1 MRKKETDRRKGGEL
15 RVVTVFFVATM
26 VAPLGVTAAKP
37 ARVFRGGGDGG
48 GGGPGVTAW
57 WKGWER

>member
-1 MRKKETDRRKGGEL
+1 VEL
-15 RVVTVFFVATM
+15 GVVTVFFVATM
-26 VAPLGVTAAKP
+26 VAPLGVIAAKP
-37 ARVFRGGGDGG
+37 ARVFRGGGG

>member
-1 MRKKETDRRKGGEL
+1 MEL
-15 RVVTVFFVATM
+15 GVVTVFFVATM
-26 VAPLGVTAAKP
+26 VAPLGVIAAKP
-37 ARVFRGGGDGG
+37 ARVFRGGGG